1 MKLLIQSAI
10 IFFGT
15 LLAAALL
22 ALGEPGR
29 SDSGAA
35 GEAEV
40 TRVVHQSL
48 EPSRA
53 PVEAAPATALGY

>member
-35 GEAEV
+35 KEAV
-40 TRVVHQSL
+40 VIQVVHQTL
-48 EPSRA
+48 ESSR
-53 PVEAAPATALGY
+53 PLVEPAPAAALGY